1 MPVRPGSMPVLKV
14 DHDTGVW
21 AGVVGR
27 SGRNVPFARSL
38 ARFGSFPSFIHRSV

>member
-1 MPVRPGSMPVLKV
+1 MPVRPGSIPVLNV
-14 DHDTGVW
+14 DHDTGVC

-27 SGRNVPFARSL
+27 SGRNVPWERNL